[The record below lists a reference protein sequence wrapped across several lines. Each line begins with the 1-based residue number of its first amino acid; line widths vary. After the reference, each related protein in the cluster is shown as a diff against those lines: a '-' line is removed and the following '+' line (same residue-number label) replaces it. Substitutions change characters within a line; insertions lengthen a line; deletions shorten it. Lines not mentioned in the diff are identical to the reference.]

1 MKIRIVS
8 DSASNLYEYPGADFR
23 SVPMKVITDEAMY
36 VDTPD
41 LDVKAMMDDLSKYRG
56 KSNTGHPGFREWQR
70 AFGDADIV
78 YAVTVTGKLS
88 GSYNAALLAAEE
100 YMEEHPERKVFV
112 LDSKGTGPQMELI
125 IEKYQEMAAAGKSFQ
140 EVQLEIQN
148 YLDRTQVWW
157 SFESLQNFVNT
168 GRVKAAVGFLVK
180 AFGICIVGTTR
191 NGELEPLHKIR
202 GTDRAMKKMYEQ
214 MLQDGFDGGKVRIRH
229 SYNEGGAKTLAGLIH
244 KDFPGADIKAGLNR
258 GLCGYY
264 VEKGGI
270 VVAFEGKRR

>member
-41 LDVKAMMDDLSKYRG
+41 LDVKAMMDDLRKYRG

-78 YAVTVTGKLS
+78 YAVTVTSKLS

-100 YMEEHPERKVFV
+100 YMEEYPDRKVFV
-112 LDSKGTGPQMELI
+112 LDSKSTGPQMELI
-125 IEKYQEMAAAGKSFQ
+125 IEKYQELIAAGKSFQ
-140 EVQLEIQN
+140 EVQLEIQH
-148 YLDRTQVWW
+148 YLDRTQIWW

-168 GRVKAAVGFLVK
+168 GRINAAVGFLIK
-180 AFGICIVGTTR
+180 TFGICIVGTTR
-191 NGELEPLHKIR
+191 DGELEPLDKIR
-202 GTDRAMKKMYEQ
+202 GTDRAMKKMYED
-214 MLQDGFDGGKVRIRH
+214 MLKDGYDGGKVRIRH
-229 SYNEGGAKTLAGLIH
+229 SYNEEGAKTLAGLVH
-244 KDFPGADIKAGLNR
+244 KDFPGADIKVGLNR

-264 VEKGGI
+264 VEKGG
-270 VVAFEGKRR
+270 VVVSFEGNRR